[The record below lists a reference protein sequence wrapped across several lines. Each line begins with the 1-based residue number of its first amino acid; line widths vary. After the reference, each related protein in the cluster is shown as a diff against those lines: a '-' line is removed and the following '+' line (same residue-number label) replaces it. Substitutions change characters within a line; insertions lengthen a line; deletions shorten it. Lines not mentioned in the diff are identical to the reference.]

1 VNGYINDQNMVERV
15 ETWVE
20 HAVLGDLHVDT
31 SYSNYQD
38 FGGLK
43 VPARIVQKR
52 AGLQT
57 FDATITS
64 ASANPANIAELLQP
78 PPPPAGRG
86 GAPAGPPPA
95 PTVQSEKLAEGVYR
109 ITGGYVALAI
119 EFRDH
124 MVVLEGGQNEARG
137 LAVIAEARRVIP
149 NKPIRYV
156 VNTHMHFDHS
166 SGLSPFAAEGIT
178 IITHENNKDF
188 LEKALS
194 GPRTLAGDNLAKA
207 NRKPSVESAG
217 DRRVLRDATRTIEL
231 HHVKN
236 LEHSDGMLVGY
247 LPAEKL
253 LLTADF
259 NVPAQGQPLNPSIAV
274 LRQNVERLRLDV
286 AGHVLVHAP
295 NPDRPV
301 TNPDLL
307 AIAKGAN

>member
-1 VNGYINDQNMVERV
+1 MYYETVFSNYKDMGGIKIPGRFHQHQDYDDGARLPNISGGDHAFGLETITDVKVNVANAVLMVPDAVRQAAVPAVRV
-15 ETWVE
+15 ET
-20 HAVLGDLHVDT
+20 T
-31 SYSNYQD
+31 
-38 FGGLK
+38 
-43 VPARIVQKR
+43 
-52 AGLQT
+52 
-57 FDATITS
+57 
-64 ASANPANIAELLQP
+64 
-78 PPPPAGRG
+78 
-86 GAPAGPPPA
+86 
-95 PTVQSEKLAEGVYR
+95 KLADGVWLL
-109 ITGGYVALAI
+109 GGGSHNSVLI
-119 EFRDH
+119 EFRDN
-124 MVVLEGGQNEARG
+124 VAVIEAPLNEERS
-137 LAVIAEARRVIP
+137 LAVIAEVAKLVP

-207 NRKPSVESAG
+207 NRKPSVETAG

-231 HHVKN
+231 HHIKN
-236 LEHSDGMLVGY
+236 LEHSDGMLVAY

-274 LRQNVERLRLDV
+274 LRQNVERLKLDV
-286 AGHVLVHAP
+286 VGHVLVHAP

-307 AIAKGAN
+307 ALAKGTN